1 MTLFTDV
8 LIAEFTETLAGSL
21 VGAVGRRLR
30 RTLADPEREQALK
43 RCCEAG
49 IVALIRTTG
58 GNGEAE
64 LGHLGEVIRA
74 FFTSEEIADDLG
86 RALAPLL
93 RGQPL
98 DLGEIRELFEDA
110 GYRPE
115 TLPGFDFETAF
126 TAFAGGF
133 AAAAV
138 EQSALR
144 DEIHSHLLLSQLELQ
159 QEMSDA
165 LRQLAAFLARAR
177 PGSAAVS
184 AKQVTAENAAGT
196 QIIFAEPGFLAAS
209 PSRGLG
215 PPSLNEPLSMA
226 RLVVDDLRVFD
237 RLELDLNPGDPDAGH
252 WTLLL
257 GDNAVGKTTLLRAIA
272 LACIEEQTASALLE
286 LTGITAPFV
295 RHKAKKAT
303 VTLRTS
309 AGEIRCS
316 ISPNT
321 TSERLTRVGPVLPGS
336 VFAYGCQRGTAFGG
350 PMRDVE
356 LRPIDS
362 VGTLFDDNAHLIHA
376 ETWLQEA
383 SLAAER
389 GKGSR
394 AAFYDAIRSTL
405 IAVLPGVESFDFD
418 DNAQLWLD
426 GPKIGRSPLAAMSDG
441 YITTVGWIV
450 DLIARWAELSHR
462 LGVELDGD
470 FRDRMTGLV
479 LIDEIDLH
487 LHPLWQTEIVS
498 TLRRQFPKMSFIA
511 TTHNP
516 LTLVGAKPGEIHVLS
531 RDAETGQVS
540 VRQQDIPPGASAD
553 DVLTGEWF
561 GLVSTLDADTQDLLD
576 RHRGMLREGV
586 AVIDPER
593 RELEK
598 TLRRRLGT
606 FPATSLDRMVQSIA
620 AELMEGDFRRK
631 TPEER
636 QKIRRRILKRAR
648 QEKTELKT

>member
-1 MTLFTDV
+1 MIPFTEA
-8 LIAEFTETLAGSL
+8 LIAQLTETL
-21 VGAVGRRLR
+21 VGTLIDASGRRLR
-30 RTLADPEREQALK
+30 RTLADPERQQALG

-49 IVALIRTTG
+49 IVALIRAAG
-58 GNGEAE
+58 SADRGEV
-64 LGHLGEVIRA
+64 GHLDEVIRV
-74 FFTSEEIADDLG
+74 FFESQEIADDLG
-86 RALAPLL
+86 RALVPLL
-93 RGQPL
+93 RGQAL
-98 DLGEIRELFEDA
+98 DMGEIRELFEDA
-110 GYRPE
+110 GFDAE
-115 TLPGFDFETAF
+115 TLPGFDLESAF

-144 DEIHSHLLLSQLELQ
+144 DEIQSHLLFSRLELQ
-159 QEMSDA
+159 AEIRDQ
-165 LRQLAAFLARAR
+165 LRGLAEFLARAR
-177 PGSAAVS
+177 PGTAAVTSGQVS
-184 AKQVTAENAAGT
+184 AETVAGT
-196 QIIFAEPGFLAAS
+196 QIVFAS
-209 PSRGLG
+209 PIASSSGAS
-215 PPSLNEPLSMA
+215 SLNAPLTVA
-226 RLVVDDLRVFD
+226 RLRVDHLRVFD
-237 RLELDLNPGDPDAGH
+237 HLDFDLSSGAPGAGQ

-257 GDNAVGKTTLLRAIA
+257 GDNAVGKTTFLRAIS
-272 LACIEEQTASALLE
+272 LACIEQQTASALLE

-295 RHKAKKAT
+295 RHEAKRAS

-309 AGEIRCS
+309 VGEIRCS
-316 ISPNT
+316 IAPNT
-321 TSERLTRVGPVLPGS
+321 TSERLDREGPVLPGS
-336 VFAYGCQRGTAFGG
+336 IFAYGCQRGTAFGG

-383 SLAAER
+383 SLAAAKGR
-389 GKGSR
+389 GSR

-405 IAVLPGVESFDFD
+405 IAVLPGVESLDFD
-418 DNAQLWLD
+418 DSAQLWLD

-450 DLIARWAELSHR
+450 DLIARWAELRHR

-470 FRDRMTGLV
+470 FRGRMTGLV

-498 TLRRQFPKMSFIA
+498 TLRRQFPKMSFVA

-516 LTLVGAKPGEIHVLS
+516 LTLVGAKPGEIHVLR
-531 RDAETGQVS
+531 RDAETGRVS
-540 VRQQDIPPGASAD
+540 VHQQDIPPGTSAD
-553 DVLTGEWF
+553 EVLTGEWF
-561 GLVSTLDADTQDLLD
+561 GLVSTLDEDTQNLLD
-576 RHRGMLREGV
+576 QHRDMLRDGV
-586 AVIDPER
+586 AVDDAGRQAI
-593 RELEK
+593 EK

-606 FPATSLDRMVQSIA
+606 FPSTSLDRMVQSIA

-636 QKIRRRILKRAR
+636 QRIRRRILERAR
-648 QEKTELKT
+648 QEKAALRT